1 MTLQHV
7 KATVSNLC
15 VNESKY
21 KLKTTHKMMSHKMT
35 FIRLN
40 DNREDIN
47 TLSKLQVTFR
57 YCKSAIVD
65 SHFNLASRK
74 ILPNRNDIINFHFIH
89 KMYNPKSCTGLHKYG
104 MRTLKI
110 IYLRPEYEQVIN
122 L

>member
-15 VNESKY
+15 VNESKH
-21 KLKTTHKMMSHKMT
+21 KLKTTHKMMSHKMMSHKMT

-89 KMYNPKSCTGLHKYG
+89 KMYNPKVVQGSTN
-104 MRTLKI
+104 MA
-110 IYLRPEYEQVIN
+110 
-122 L
+122 